1 MEDNK
6 KQKKA
11 KIITLI
17 LTLILPV
24 LMVVTI
30 ISVVNAWYT
39 NVIQTGELDAST
51 QNLAIKYKINN
62 SSDNILTYSI
72 NNLVFFDADSTS
84 EGQYLEDMAFEISL
98 DIENNSSVDI
108 NYSVVFDSTKTIVT
122 SNNTETSK
130 AYAACI
136 FDDVTKDTTNHQTV
150 NSYMVDV
157 ANELTYS
164 NTSTAFKATKLGTSI
179 LPKKDETDAT
189 VNKTNIKL
197 YVFGIQDIDSA
208 SSDDFLYL
216 GNKETTRRYTFTL
229 TIIAEPNGT
238 PEVNENNNN

>member
-6 KQKKA
+6 KEKRSK
-11 KIITLI
+11 I
-17 LTLILPV
+17 LTVILSILLPV

-39 NVIQTGELDAST
+39 NVIQTGELNAST
-51 QNLAIKYKINN
+51 QNVALKYKINN
-62 SSDNILTYSI
+62 SSENVLTYTIS
-72 NNLVFFDADSTS
+72 NLVFFDADSTS

-98 DIENNSSVDI
+98 DIENNSSVDV
-108 NYSVVFDSTKTIVT
+108 NYSVVFDSTKTVITANNEIT
-122 SNNTETSK
+122 SR

-136 FDDVTKDTTNHQTV
+136 FDDVTKDTTGHQTV

-157 ANELTYS
+157 ENELTYS
-164 NTSTAFKATKLGTSI
+164 NTTTAFKATKVGSSI

-189 VNKTNIKL
+189 ANKTNIKL

-208 SSDDFLYL
+208 SSDDFLYN
-216 GNKETTRRYTFTL
+216 GNKNTTRSYTFTL
-229 TIIAEPNGT
+229 TIVAEPNGT
-238 PEVNENNNN
+238 PDVSEDNNN